1 MNLMR
6 RFYLLGVCALV
17 WPSVLASGQSQAS
30 ESKQVRVKQ
39 RRAHVD
45 RTLIVLR
52 QLDKVIPAVN
62 FDEEPFEDV
71 LKWFREQG
79 LENVL
84 VHWPKLEASGT
95 IDASTTVTLRLR
107 RMTLGELL
115 DMVLEIVSHEAPNK
129 SGRLFYRIR
138 SGVVEISTREHF
150 AEEIVT
156 RTYDVEDLLTALPFH
171 GDGPT
176 VSVAAGAGGSSGSGG
191 GPGETGGSFEGGGRA
206 EQIDFEALREEQR
219 DKLIEL
225 IEQIRPATWRDNGGE
240 GTVAAF
246 RGKLVISQTIEV
258 HEIIGGMFQQM

>member
-1 MNLMR
+1 MNRMR
-6 RFYLLGVCALV
+6 RFFLLGVCALV
-17 WPSVLASGQSQAS
+17 WPCMVAYGQSQTSA
-30 ESKQVRVKQ
+30 SKQGRVKQ

-52 QLDKVIPAVN
+52 QLDKVVPAVN

-79 LENVL
+79 LENIL
-84 VHWPKLEASGT
+84 VHWPKLEASGE
-95 IDASTTVTLRLR
+95 IDASTAVTLRLQ

-115 DMVLEIVSHEAPNK
+115 DMVLEIVSHEA
-129 SGRLFYRIR
+129 SDADGRLFYRIR

-156 RTYDVEDLLTALPFH
+156 RTYDVEDLLTALLFH

-176 VSVAAGAGGSSGSGG
+176 VSVAAGAGGSGPGG
-191 GPGETGGSFEGGGRA
+191 GPGDSGGSFEGGGRD
-206 EQIDFEALREEQR
+206 ERIDFEVLREEQL
-219 DKLIEL
+219 DKLIDL
-225 IEQIRPATWRDNGGE
+225 VKQIRPATWHDNGGE

-246 RGKLVISQTIEV
+246 GGKLVISQTIEM
-258 HEIIGGMFQQM
+258 HEIIGGMFQEM